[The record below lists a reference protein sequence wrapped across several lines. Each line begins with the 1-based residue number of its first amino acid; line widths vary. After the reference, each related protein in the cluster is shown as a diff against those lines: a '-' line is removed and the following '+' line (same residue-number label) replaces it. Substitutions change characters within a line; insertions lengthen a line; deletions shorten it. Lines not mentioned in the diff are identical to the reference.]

1 MSGFLLSIFGMSK
14 NEGTISNSQKMRK
27 CAILFLILIVALV
40 FAAVSEKNNTELGS
54 DWNKVVAR
62 K

>member
-1 MSGFLLSIFGMSK
+1 
-14 NEGTISNSQKMRK
+14 MRK

-40 FAAVSEKNNTELGS
+40 FAAVSEKNSAELSS

>member
-1 MSGFLLSIFGMSK
+1 MSK
-14 NEGTISNSQKMRK
+14 NDGTISNSQIMRK

-40 FAAVSEKNNTELGS
+40 FAAVLEKNNTELGS
-54 DWNKVVAR
+54 DWNKVVAT

>member
-1 MSGFLLSIFGMSK
+1 
-14 NEGTISNSQKMRK
+14 MRK
-27 CAILFLILIVALV
+27 CAILFLILIMALI
-40 FAAVSEKNNTELGS
+40 FAAVSEKNNAELGS